1 MNPGDLDWE
10 GFDQLGEIVN
20 YEHTTDD
27 ELLERVQS
35 ADIIVT
41 NKTIIHK
48 ELIEQCHNLK
58 LICVSATGFNNV
70 DVDYAASK
78 GIPVCNASDY
88 SNTSVAQHVI
98 SVLLNVYNKTM
109 YYAESVQKGRWENS
123 RDFTYYD
130 DPIEELNG
138 KNFGIIGFGS
148 IGQAV
153 AKVAEAFGA
162 NIKIMAHPTKN
173 IVHEVYEVLSQEA
186 FLENCDVI
194 SIHVPLTN
202 STSKMVNSAF
212 LNSMKSSAVL
222 INTAR
227 GGVVDEDAMFKVLKD
242 KGIRAA
248 CLDVLT
254 QEPPKKSPL
263 FTLENCY
270 VTPHQAWASKQ
281 SRERLMKIVIDNIS
295 NFRSGKIINKVN

>member
-130 DPIEELNG
+130 EPIEELNG

-281 SRERLMKIVIDNIS
+281 SRERLMKIVMDNIS